1 VGRLTS
7 DPRIR
12 YTARGLSQASDVTLR
27 LQSRTDTEKDF
38 DYVFVKDGNGAVLAT
53 YTGLAR
59 RGATSPCITT
69 PTGSVQLTSD
79 SSIVAQ
85 GFIVDAVVAC

>member
-1 VGRLTS
+1 LIR
-7 DPRIR
+7 RIR
-12 YTARGLSQASDVTLR
+12 YTARGVIPSIGCHSP

-38 DYVFVKDGNGAVLAT
+38 DYVFVKDGNGGVLAT

-79 SSIVAQ
+79 SSVVAE
-85 GFIVDAVVAC
+85 GFIVDAVIAC